1 MRIIFGTLLFYLLLS
16 GCAKPL
22 AAEYRGIQNISIQ
35 NIQGDSAQLSLE
47 VAMFNPNKFDIRVW
61 SMEADCVL
69 ANKLVGKA
77 TLDSLIIIPAN
88 KLTSIPVVAKIGVS
102 QLISNG
108 ISFLLGADLIYSV
121 QGKVKAGKG
130 GIKWNIPFT
139 QTGKLDKSAIQKLL
153 R

>member
-1 MRIIFGTLLFYLLLS
+1 MRILIGILLFYLLLS

-47 VAMFNPNKFDIRVW
+47 VSMFNPNKFDIKVW
-61 SMEADCVL
+61 SMEADCLL
-69 ANKLVGKA
+69 ANKLVGNVNLD
-77 TLDSLIIIPAN
+77 TLIVIPASRE
-88 KLTSIPVVAKIGVS
+88 TAIPVVASIGLS

-121 QGKVKAGKG
+121 RGKVKAGKG

-139 QTGKLDKSAIQKLL
+139 QTGKLDKSAVQKLF

>member
-1 MRIIFGTLLFYLLLS
+1 MRIFLGSILSYLLLT
-16 GCAKPL
+16 GCVKPL

-47 VAMFNPNKFDIRVW
+47 VAMFNPNKFDIKIW
-61 SMEADCVL
+61 SMEADCLL
-69 ANKLVGKA
+69 ANKLVGKVNLD
-77 TLDSLIIIPAN
+77 TLMVIPAN
-88 KLTSIPVVAKIGVS
+88 KETIIPIVANIGVS

-108 ISFLLGADLIYSV
+108 ISFLLGAEMIYSV

-139 QTGKLDKSAIQKLL
+139 QTGKLDKSVIQKLF